1 MKLFE
6 KRTKKYKN
14 VDTKPMTSK
23 ELQTHIRTM
32 VTAMIAEEEIVQTI
46 KRKKEWPSVWQVL
59 DFAYHLLNLL
69 LAWRKRIKKEAK
81 NG

>member
-6 KRTKKYKN
+6 KRTKKYKK

-23 ELQTHIRTM
+23 ELQTHIRMM
-32 VTAMIAEEEIVQTI
+32 VTAMIAEEEMVQTI
-46 KRKKEWPSVWQVL
+46 KRKKDWPSVWQVME
-59 DFAYHLLNLL
+59 FAYHLLNLL
-69 LAWRKRIKKEAK
+69 LQWRKKIKKEAQ